1 MLPNVA
7 SLPGTY
13 CTSLP
18 QVHVVT
24 CTYLIQSLS
33 PKERQRLIQGQQTLL
48 HYGSLLITSSA
59 YTSYL
64 APMADHCKLP
74 HLGIVFDTCSIQV
87 YLVSYKCRG
96 QKPIRLQVEHY
107 LPGSRSSMPCV
118 SHLRT
123 HNRLLGAH
131 YTDRDSNSLHALIDL
146 SQRMPCDCD
155 QVTRSQQPHC

>member
-1 MLPNVA
+1 MIYVGKVVRYLRAEIIHAVATCTWYLLPTLMWHLY
-7 SLPGTY
+7 LPTY

-107 LPGSRSSMPCV
+107 LPE
-118 SHLRT
+118 
-123 HNRLLGAH
+123 
-131 YTDRDSNSLHALIDL
+131 
-146 SQRMPCDCD
+146 
-155 QVTRSQQPHC
+155 